1 MLEGQGWS
9 KLKGTTCMWGGY
21 IRCVERAR
29 IINQQDTFTAFFKH
43 GSTDGVVRASCSLRV
58 HRWIDL
64 SVTESLLQLAE
75 SKCLAQG
82 RLSERLDLFSQVKDG
97 TTFLSQQIWR

>member
-1 MLEGQGWS
+1 MYVGGIYTLCREGS
-9 KLKGTTCMWGGY
+9 CY
-21 IRCVERAR
+21 
-29 IINQQDTFTAFFKH
+29 INQQDTFTAFFKH
-43 GSTDGVVRASCSLRV
+43 GSTDGVDRASCSLRV

-64 SVTESLLQLAE
+64 SVTEPLLQLAE